1 VVAVV
6 NRYIIT
12 LKKDEPHG
20 KTREVEVTTTDIAEA
35 ERLALAVE
43 GPGWIWWGSLLVAT
57 NV

>member
-1 VVAVV
+1 M

-20 KTREVEVTTTDIAEA
+20 EEREVEVVAENIARA

-43 GPGWIWWGSLLVAT
+43 GEGWLWWGSRLDKT

>member
-1 VVAVV
+1 MVAVV

-20 KTREVEVTTTDIAEA
+20 EIREVTVETEDIAKA
-35 ERLALAVE
+35 EKLALAVE
-43 GPGWIWWGSLLVAT
+43 EPGWLWWGSRLDKA